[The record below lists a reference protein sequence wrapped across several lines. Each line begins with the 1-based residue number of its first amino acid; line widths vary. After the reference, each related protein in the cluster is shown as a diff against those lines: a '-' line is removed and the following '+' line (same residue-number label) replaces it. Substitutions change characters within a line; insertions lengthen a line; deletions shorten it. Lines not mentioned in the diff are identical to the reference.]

1 MNTIV
6 VNLFSTYEIALT
18 NSIKKQKI
26 KELILPFKLKV
37 IPNCLDNTFIKLIDD
52 YRPKEKTVISK
63 LKLGNK
69 YLFLYLSRF
78 NREKNQNLLIEAFA
92 NFTKTNTEAVLLL
105 AGKGEDL
112 PKLKKKISALNLEN
126 RVFILT
132 DISETDKIDL
142 YMNANCFVFP
152 SLAEGFG
159 ITLLEAMYSCY
170 PVISSN
176 LEVLREVSGNRVLFF
191 KNNNLKSLSSKIKD
205 AYKLS
210 EDFKNK
216 IKENK
221 SFIKNNYSL
230 EKYIGNYERLYQL
243 K

>member
-1 MNTIV
+1 M
-6 VNLFSTYEIALT
+6 
-18 NSIKKQKI
+18 
-26 KELILPFKLKV
+26 
-37 IPNCLDNTFIKLIDD
+37 
-52 YRPKEKTVISK
+52 
-63 LKLGNK
+63 
-69 YLFLYLSRF
+69 SRF
-78 NREKNQNLLIEAFA
+78 TREKNQNLLIEAFA